1 MSVTGNGQEGQS
13 RSMSDTKYQK
23 KGGELADE
31 EDLMDL

>member
-23 KGGELADE
+23 RGKLADE
-31 EDLMDL
+31 EGLMDL

>member
-23 KGGELADE
+23 GGKLADE
-31 EDLMDL
+31 EGLMDL

>member
-23 KGGELADE
+23 GGLADE
-31 EDLMDL
+31 EGLMDL